1 MGDSSDR
8 IEVTTD
14 LMCVRSD
21 LHVKE
26 NDVDFGRLRGDEL
39 IRVFS
44 ALSNPHRLRILAAL
58 AQGQGRIHVSLLA
71 REVGLS
77 RPLVHMHLQRLERAG
92 LVRGHL
98 ELSDD
103 GKAMKFFEVVPF
115 LLRLSPEVAA
125 KAAGTLTES
134 EETK

>member
-1 MGDSSDR
+1 M
-8 IEVTTD
+8 I
-14 LMCVRSD
+14 CVRSNLYVKGPGVD
-21 LHVKE
+21 L
-26 NDVDFGRLRGDEL
+26 GRLSGDEL

-44 ALSNPHRLRILAAL
+44 ALSHPHRLRILAAL
-58 AQGQGRIHVSLLA
+58 ALGQGRIHVSLLA

-92 LVRGHL
+92 LVTGHL
-98 ELSDD
+98 ELSDE

-115 LLRLSPEVAA
+115 MLRLTPDVAA

-134 EETK
+134 EVTK